1 MLQSILNETQAQL
14 LDKERQ
20 ALSALQTLLLQFG
33 VTPENRAA
41 LERSIHQLD
50 DLFLLVVAGEFNA
63 GKSAVINAL
72 LGHTILEEG
81 VTPTTVRIQRL
92 SYGPEIGRTTREV
105 AIDDLTAPMELLRQ
119 ISIVDTPGTNAIN
132 REHEAI
138 TEEFVPRSDMVLFIT
153 SADRPF
159 TESERRFLQQIRS
172 WGKKVVLV
180 INKIDILET
189 LDEVA
194 RVEAF
199 VIENAQ
205 RLLDFRPPV
214 FPVSARRALRAK
226 LNQDTTQG
234 AAQSATLLASSRF
247 EALERYIYETLDQTE
262 RIRLKLHN
270 PVGVGLRLIAETT
283 DAVEA
288 RQALLTEDV
297 ATLEN
302 LERQTKLYREDA
314 KRDFHY
320 RLAEIDN
327 VLHAFENRGVAFF
340 DETLRLGRVLDLLN
354 REKIEAEFA
363 HNVVGNVPRL
373 IAQQV
378 NDMIDWL
385 VANNLRQWQAVMEH
399 LSTRRAVHAEH
410 LVGQVNSTFEYD
422 RDRLLE
428 TVGRAAKH
436 AIETYDRSAE
446 AEQMSGALQLAVAET
461 ALIEIGAVGLGA
473 ILTALFTTS
482 ALDFTGV
489 IAAGTVAALGLFVIP
504 AHRRKAK
511 EDLRKKIAQLR
522 QRLMGTLTEQFEHE
536 LENGLHN
543 IETAISPYTRFVR
556 AETSHLD
563 EIQSS
568 LQELHNTFAHLDSE
582 IERV

>member
-1 MLQSILNETQAQL
+1 MLQSILNEAQALL
-14 LDKERQ
+14 LDKERR
-20 ALSALQTLLLQFG
+20 ALGTLQTVLLQFG

-50 DLFLLVVAGEFNA
+50 DLFLLVAAGEFNA

-72 LGHTILEEG
+72 LGQMILEEG

-92 SYGPEIGRTTREV
+92 TYGPEIGRTTREV

-199 VIENAQ
+199 VTENAQ

-226 LNQDTTQG
+226 LNQDG
-234 AAQSATLLASSRF
+234 AGDALALLASSRF
-247 EALERYIYETLDQTE
+247 ESLERYIHETLDQTE

-270 PVGVGLRLIAETT
+270 PIGVGLRLIVETT
-283 DAVEA
+283 SSVEA
-288 RQALLTEDV
+288 RQALLADDV
-297 ATLEN
+297 TTLEN
-302 LERQTKLYREDA
+302 LERQTGLYRDDV

-354 REKIEAEFA
+354 RERIEAEFA

-461 ALIEIGAVGLGA
+461 ALIEVGAIGLGA

-511 EDLRKKIAQLR
+511 EDLREKIAQLR
-522 QRLMGTLTEQFEHE
+522 QQLMGTLIEQFEHE
-536 LENGLHN
+536 LENSLRN
-543 IETAISPYTRFVR
+543 IETAIAPYTRFIR
-556 AETSHLD
+556 SETGHLD
-563 EIQSS
+563 EIQAS
-568 LQELHNTFAHLDSE
+568 LQDLRNTFASLDSE
-582 IERV
+582 IEHL

>member
-1 MLQSILNETQAQL
+1 MLQSILNEAQALL
-14 LDKERQ
+14 LDKERR
-20 ALSALQTLLLQFG
+20 ALGTLQTVLLQFG

-50 DLFLLVVAGEFNA
+50 DLFLLVAAGEFNA

-72 LGHTILEEG
+72 LGQTILEEG

-92 SYGPEIGRTTREV
+92 TYGPEIGRTTREV

-226 LNQDTTQG
+226 LNQDT
-234 AAQSATLLASSRF
+234 ALLASSRF
-247 EALERYIYETLDQTE
+247 ESLERYIYETLDQTE

-270 PVGVGLRLIAETT
+270 PIGVGLRLIVETT
-283 DAVEA
+283 SSVEA
-288 RQALLTEDV
+288 RQALLADDV

-302 LERQTKLYREDA
+302 LERQTDLYRDDV

-354 REKIEAEFA
+354 RERIEAEFA

-461 ALIEIGAVGLGA
+461 ALIEVGAIGLGA

-511 EDLRKKIAQLR
+511 EDLREKIAQLR
-522 QRLMGTLTEQFEHE
+522 QRLMGTLIEQFEHE

-543 IETAISPYTRFVR
+543 IETAIAPYTRFVR
-556 AETSHLD
+556 AETGHLD
-563 EIQSS
+563 EVQAS
-568 LQELHNTFAHLDSE
+568 LQDLRNTFASLDSE
-582 IERV
+582 IERL

>member
-1 MLQSILNETQAQL
+1 MLQSILNEAQARL
-14 LDKERQ
+14 LSEERQ
-20 ALSALQTLLLQFG
+20 ALSTLQTLLTQFG
-33 VTPENRAA
+33 VTTENRAA

-63 GKSAVINAL
+63 GKSAVVNAL
-72 LGHTILEEG
+72 LGEIVLEEG

-92 SYGPEIGRTTREV
+92 TYGPEIGRTTREV
-105 AIDDLTAPMELLRQ
+105 AIDDLTAPMELLRH

-138 TEEFVPRSDMVLFIT
+138 TEEFIPRSDMVLFIT

-172 WGKKVVLV
+172 WGKKIVLV
-180 INKIDILET
+180 INKVDILET

-226 LNQDTTQG
+226 LNGD
-234 AAQSATLLASSRF
+234 ATLLAASRF
-247 EALERYIYETLDQTE
+247 ETLEYYIRETLDQTE

-270 PVGVGLRLIAETT
+270 PIGVGQRLIAETAT
-283 DAVEA
+283 AVEA
-288 RQALLTEDV
+288 RLALLTDDV
-297 ATLEN
+297 ATLNN
-302 LERQTKLYREDA
+302 LERQTTLYREDVR
-314 KRDFHY
+314 RDFHF
-320 RLAEIDN
+320 RLAEVEN
-327 VLHAFENRGVAFF
+327 VLHAFENRGIAFF
-340 DETLRLGRVLDLLN
+340 DETLRLGRVFDLLN
-354 REKIEAEFA
+354 REKVEADFA

-373 IAQQV
+373 ISQQV
-378 NDMIDWL
+378 TDMIDWL

-399 LSTRRAVHAEH
+399 LGTRRAVHAER

-428 TVGRAAKH
+428 TVGRAARQ
-436 AIETYDRSAE
+436 AVETYDRSAE

-461 ALIEIGAVGLGA
+461 ALIEVGAIGLGA
-473 ILTALFTTS
+473 LLTALFTTS
-482 ALDFTGV
+482 ALDFTGIV
-489 IAAGTVAALGLFVIP
+489 AAGTVAALGLFVIP

-511 EDLRKKIAQLR
+511 EDLREKIARLR
-522 QRLMGTLTEQFEHE
+522 ERLMRTLTEQFEHE
-536 LENGLHN
+536 LEHSLDN
-543 IETAISPYTRFVR
+543 IETAIAPYTRFVR
-556 AETSHLD
+556 AETGHLD
-563 EIQSS
+563 ETRASLEEIQ
-568 LQELHNTFAHLDSE
+568 NTLARLNSE
-582 IERV
+582 IERI

>member
-1 MLQSILNETQAQL
+1 MLQAILNETQARL
-14 LDKERQ
+14 LDEERR
-20 ALSALQTLLLQFG
+20 ALGTLQTLLAQFG
-33 VTPENRAA
+33 VTPENRVA

-63 GKSAVINAL
+63 GKSAVVNAL

-92 SYGPEIGRTTREV
+92 TYGPEIGRTTREI

-199 VIENAQ
+199 VADNAQ

-226 LNQDTTQG
+226 VNGDT
-234 AAQSATLLASSRF
+234 TLLASSRF
-247 EALERYIYETLDQTE
+247 ESLEHYIRETLDQTE

-270 PVGVGLRLIAETT
+270 PIGVGLRLITETT
-283 DAVEA
+283 TAVDA
-288 RQALLTEDV
+288 RLALLADDV
-297 ATLEN
+297 ATLNN
-302 LERQTKLYREDA
+302 LERQNNLYREDV

-320 RLAEIDN
+320 RLSEVDN
-327 VLHAFENRGVAFF
+327 VLHAFENRGIAFF
-340 DETLRLGRVLDLLN
+340 DETLRLGRVFDLLN
-354 REKIEAEFA
+354 REKVEADFA

-378 NDMIDWL
+378 TDLIDWL

-410 LVGQVNSTFEYD
+410 LVGQINSTFEYD
-422 RDRLLE
+422 RDRLLD
-428 TVGRAAKH
+428 TVGRAANH
-436 AIETYDRSAE
+436 AIETYDRSTE

-461 ALIEIGAVGLGA
+461 ALIEVGAIGLGA
-473 ILTALFTTS
+473 LLTALFTTS

-489 IAAGTVAALGLFVIP
+489 VAAGTVAALGLFVIP

-511 EDLRKKIAQLR
+511 DDLREKIAQLR
-522 QRLMGTLTEQFEHE
+522 QRLMKTLTEQFEHE
-536 LENGLHN
+536 LENSLQN
-543 IETAISPYTRFVR
+543 IETAVAPYTRFVR
-556 AETSHLD
+556 AEIGHLD
-563 EIQSS
+563 ETQVS
-568 LQELHNTFAHLDSE
+568 LKDLHNTFVRLDSE
-582 IERV
+582 IERI